1 MPSPSNDIDYNPPS
15 PAGASPSFAFYP
27 SPSLF
32 VQNQSELFWENTTSP
47 SAQNSE
53 TPDVAQI
60 VLIVVLI
67 LVCLFVNC
75 RKRAI
80 LPELAGYKNIG
91 YNNIEMS
98 NVNNIVGYEEYQ
110 PQEQKMNVPYDEE
123 NLPKKD

>member
-1 MPSPSNDIDYNPPS
+1 MVPFGILF
-15 PAGASPSFAFYP
+15 SFRAFDQK
-27 SPSLF
+27 
-32 VQNQSELFWENTTSP
+32 QNLIWANWIFILGNI
-47 SAQNSE
+47 
-53 TPDVAQI
+53 I

-123 NLPKKD
+123 NLPKKHSSESNIL